1 MSSISSIGQEW
12 PATYITPHTAVYEM
26 QLKDAAAQIIL
37 WKNLNAIMARHGVF
51 APKVKTLMGDSA
63 KAN

>member
-1 MSSISSIGQEW
+1 MACHIYYSSYCCVM
-12 PATYITPHTAVYEM
+12 TVAVYEM

>member
-1 MSSISSIGQEW
+1 M
-12 PATYITPHTAVYEM
+12 TVAVYEM
-26 QLKDAAAQIIL
+26 QLKDAATQIIL